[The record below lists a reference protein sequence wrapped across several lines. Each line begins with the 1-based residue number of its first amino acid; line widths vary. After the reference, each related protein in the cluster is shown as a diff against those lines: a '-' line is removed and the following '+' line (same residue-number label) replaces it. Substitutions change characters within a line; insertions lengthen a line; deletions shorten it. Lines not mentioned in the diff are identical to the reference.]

1 MSKGEERIISLL
13 QKGKYKFEREK
24 RFSDLK
30 KGRYRFDFYVV
41 SGRAIP
47 CVIEYNGEGHYQPV
61 RKFYSTR
68 ADIPCV
74 IEYNGEG
81 HYQPV
86 RKFYSTRAEF
96 VQAQERDRRKISYCL
111 AHNIPLYIIPYW
123 ELNNIHTAADLFNP
137 RFRAT
142 SKWKNDLD
150 WQRHK
155 NLTGR
160 R

>member
-1 MSKGEERIISLL
+1 MSRYEEKVIALL
-13 QKGKYKFEREK
+13 QKGRYRFEREK
-24 RFSDLK
+24 RFGDLK

-47 CVIEYNGEGHYQPV
+47 CCVEVQGEQHYQFV
-61 RKFYSTR
+61 RKFYR
-68 ADIPCV
+68 
-74 IEYNGEG
+74 
-81 HYQPV
+81 
-86 RKFYSTRAEF
+86 TRAEF

-111 AHNIPLYIIPYW
+111 SHGIPLYIIPYW
-123 ELNNIHTAADLFNP
+123 ELDNLHTAADLFNP

-150 WQRHK
+150 WQCHK
-155 NLTGR
+155 NLTHR